1 LALRVDG
8 STDGRAAV
16 AARIAES
23 QFDAEDLMELRIA
36 VVMTGGVSLAVWMGG
51 VTLELSRL
59 VRAEDRTYL
68 KLLRLTRSRPRVDVI
83 SGTSAGGLNGALLA
97 TALVRG
103 ATVAGLRDLW
113 LDLGAL
119 ERLLRRARV
128 ADPPSLLRG
137 DDCFLPE
144 IRKAIGRLGGPGTH
158 RDAVPMELIISG
170 TLLREGGAFLR
181 HPRAHGRRVP
191 ARAGGRRVA
200 GPARIATC
208 VATALEPTSR
218 STCPATA
225 PREAGT
231 RCWSFASEK
240 GSEGGTAGGL
250 LASGKAE
257 ARVGTHRTPNPRD
270 VGRAPTLERLVRPK
284 SASPGRVMAAP
295 PPAGRLPAESGR
307 PRQDAGVVQQ
317 SSEARD
323 TAPGATT
330 ARERRALRDDEH
342 TR

>member
-1 LALRVDG
+1 
-8 STDGRAAV
+8 
-16 AARIAES
+16 
-23 QFDAEDLMELRIA
+23 MELRIA

-59 VRAEDRTYL
+59 VRAEDRTCL
-68 KLLRLTRSRPRVDVI
+68 KLLRLTRSLPRVDVI
-83 SGTSAGGLNGALLA
+83 SGTSAGGLNGAA
-97 TALVRG
+97 RHRARSRRDG
-103 ATVAGLRDLW
+103 GRPARPVARP
-113 LDLGAL
+113 

-137 DDCFLPE
+137 DDYFLPE
-144 IRKAIGRLGGPGTH
+144 IRKATRRLGGPGTH
-158 RDAVPMELIISG
+158 RDAVPMELIITG

-218 STCPATA
+218 SACPATA